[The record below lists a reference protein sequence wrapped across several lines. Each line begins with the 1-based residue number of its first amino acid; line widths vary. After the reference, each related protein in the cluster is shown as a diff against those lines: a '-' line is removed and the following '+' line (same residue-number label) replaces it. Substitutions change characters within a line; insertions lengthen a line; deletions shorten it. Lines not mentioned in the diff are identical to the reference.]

1 VLYGLT
7 TVVLYDLLLRAGM
20 PGFYDKLLQVPLLNL
35 SAKLLDRVSTAPL
48 LSLAPPRR
56 YLAYMSV
63 WAVAFGAMSATGY
76 LGDRHPGQYLPFW
89 QQACA
94 ANTRTACQDLY
105 FIQDTNCED
114 GSGWACNEL
123 GILLADRFANPQR
136 AAASFQRAC
145 GQLFTAGCDN
155 SAAIAKGE
163 RTFRREPP
171 TVADYP
177 LILRGSKGPISDRE
191 PAQLLAR
198 ACDQGWPGT
207 CGRN

>member
-1 VLYGLT
+1 
-7 TVVLYDLLLRAGM
+7 
-20 PGFYDKLLQVPLLNL
+20 
-35 SAKLLDRVSTAPL
+35 
-48 LSLAPPRR
+48 
-56 YLAYMSV
+56 MSV

-76 LGDRHPGQYLPFW
+76 LGDTHPGQYLPFW

-123 GILLADRFANPQR
+123 GILLAERFSNPQR
-136 AAASFQRAC
+136 AVASFQRAC
-145 GQLFTAGCDN
+145 GQLFSAGCDN
-155 SAAIAKGE
+155 SAAMAKGE
-163 RTFRREPP
+163 RAFRRDPP

-177 LILRGSKGPISDRE
+177 LILRGSKGPIADRE

-198 ACDQGWPGT
+198 ACGQGWPDT
-207 CGRN
+207 CKT